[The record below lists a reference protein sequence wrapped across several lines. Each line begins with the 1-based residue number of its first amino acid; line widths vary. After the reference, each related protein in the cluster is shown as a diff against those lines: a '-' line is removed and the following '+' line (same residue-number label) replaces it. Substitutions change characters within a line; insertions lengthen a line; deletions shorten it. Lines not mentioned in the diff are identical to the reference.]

1 MIHSVTSV
9 MVESA
14 LDGLSMRHMAIASNI
29 ANAHSEGY
37 RPMQVEF
44 ESQLESFRTTGIFE
58 DGKSITPNITYGAPE
73 LGGTNAVD
81 INMVLL
87 NQNTLKYQSLIK
99 GMNHYLGMMSS
110 VLKEG
115 RG

>member
-1 MIHSVTSV
+1 MAHSLTAV

-29 ANAHSEGY
+29 ANAHTQSY

-44 ESQLESFRTTGIFE
+44 ESQVAALRSSGML
-58 DGKSITPNITYGAPE
+58 GSNVTPHITYGTNTA
-73 LGGTNAVD
+73 GGSNAVD

-87 NQNTLKYQSLIK
+87 NQNTLQYQSLIK
-99 GMNHYLGMMSS
+99 GMGHYLGMMSA

>member
-1 MIHSVTSV
+1 MIQSLTSV

-29 ANAHSEGY
+29 ANAHAQNY

-44 ESQLESFRTTGIFE
+44 ESQVAALRSSGMTGGGIMPNISYGASTTG
-58 DGKSITPNITYGAPE
+58 GS
-73 LGGTNAVD
+73 NAVD
-81 INMVLL
+81 VNMVLL
-87 NQNTLKYQSLIK
+87 NQNTLQYQSLVK
-99 GMNHYLGMMSS
+99 GMGHYLGMMGA

>member
-1 MIHSVTSV
+1 MVQSLTAV

-29 ANAHSEGY
+29 ANAHAQSY

-44 ESQLESFRTTGIFE
+44 ESQVAALRSG
-58 DGKSITPNITYGAPE
+58 GMAGSVTPQVSYGSSTA
-73 LGGTNAVD
+73 GGSNAVD

-87 NQNTLKYQSLIK
+87 NQNTLQYQSLIK
-99 GMNHYLGMMSS
+99 GMGHYQGMMGA